1 MMKVKSSIQ
10 KIGLLMLVCIFL
22 SLMIGATNEPPIMA
36 YYYGT
41 KMPVKLLREN
51 TENLSCDDHLGKG
64 ILTCYNSFAEMLKA
78 NNCTMGP
85 GRNIRCDVTS
95 SADAKKSREFL
106 PEGTLYAILWQHMN
120 YSGDNFV
127 CYFDYNDLRTVDFQD
142 VTSSVDVFAGT
153 ILWEDINYEGNST
166 YLFADISDLRTR
178 GFNDITSSVERY
190 WAGQ

>member
-1 MMKVKSSIQ
+1 MEIKSCIQ
-10 KIGLLMLVCIFL
+10 KIGFLLLLSSFL
-22 SLMIGATNEPPIMA
+22 SLMVGATNESPVMA
-36 YYYGT
+36 FYYGT
-41 KMPVKLLREN
+41 KMPVKVLRVSI
-51 TENLSCDDHLGKG
+51 ENLSCDDHLGKG

-85 GRNIRCDVTS
+85 GRDIRCETKS
-95 SADAKKSREFL
+95 SAEAQKSSEYL
-106 PEGTLYAILWQHMN
+106 PEGTLYTILWEHIN
-120 YSGDNFV
+120 YSGDNFA

-142 VTSSVDVFAGT
+142 ITSSVDVFAGT
-153 ILWEDINYEGNST
+153 ILWEDINYNGSST